1 MLLLHNQISKIKRQG
16 SPFLSCTLF
25 VNFWSLLA
33 KSLENWYLPLVQGL
47 LNLDFWFK
55 YYSGYILE
63 LTITV
68 NKVNNGFKPFG
79 LWYSYWKVS
88 IVSAVYIF
96 LIQCD
101 TLNHI
106 LTHVSIIIFHQN
118 INLKFILS
126 ILWNISW
133 NEIAINCDGKFFV
146 NIF

>member
-68 NKVNNGFKPFG
+68 NKAHNGFKQFG

>member
-33 KSLENWYLPLVQGL
+33 KCLENWYLPLVQGL

-63 LTITV
+63 LNITV
-68 NKVNNGFKPFG
+68 NKVNNGFKLFG
-79 LWYSYWKVS
+79 LWYSYWRMS

-101 TLNHI
+101 YTEPYPHACLNHHFSPKHKFKIYTVHI
-106 LTHVSIIIFHQN
+106 LEHK
-118 INLKFILS
+118 LKLN
-126 ILWNISW
+126 WY
-133 NEIAINCDGKFFV
+133 
-146 NIF
+146 

>member
-33 KSLENWYLPLVQGL
+33 KCLENWYLPLVQGL

-63 LTITV
+63 LNITV
-68 NKVNNGFKPFG
+68 NKVNNGFKQFG
-79 LWYSYWKVS
+79 LWYSYWRMS

-126 ILWNISW
+126 IFWNISW
-133 NEIAINCDGKFFV
+133 NWIDINCDGKFFC
-146 NIF
+146 